1 MDVTPMRAEVA
12 RNSLSASWPLL
23 LAGAVFASLLAV
35 GVWGWA
41 TYGAAIFF
49 DMIVSG
55 IASCF

>member
-1 MDVTPMRAEVA
+1 MRADTA
-12 RNSLSASWPLL
+12 QNGSIPWPLL
-23 LAGAVFASLLAV
+23 LGVAVFVSLLGF

-41 TYGAAIFF
+41 TYGAVIFF

>member
-1 MDVTPMRAEVA
+1 MRAEIAPDSSFV
-12 RNSLSASWPLL
+12 SWPLV
-23 LAGAVFASLLAV
+23 AGGAGFVNLLAV